1 MPIITVSLANSICSS
16 QDKQQAIK
24 RVAERLTES
33 TVRVLRKNRE
43 LIVVRFSPLED
54 AEHWFV
60 AGKPLRAQDGPISEV
75 NIKIT
80 DGTNQKDE
88 ISAWIREAFE
98 TLIQELGESAGPN
111 YVSVNDVCKSKWGY
125 DGITQY
131 GREMWA
137 N

>member
-98 TLIQELGESAGPN
+98 TLIQELGESVGPN
-111 YVSVNDVCKSKWGY
+111 YVSVNDLCKNKWGY

-137 N
+137 S